1 MKSKLT
7 LVGLVNASVIFIL
20 LAAPGV
26 APAHDLLVARNG
38 MTLYTFD
45 KDVAG
50 SSACSWQCIRIWP
63 PALTGDEPGP
73 GFGAIT
79 REGGSRQLTFERRPL
94 YYYIGDHGPG
104 DANGDGI
111 ERVWH
116 VVIHPQVHTKR

>member
-1 MKSKLT
+1 MKAIVKIIGCLSLLT
-7 LVGLVNASVIFIL
+7 MTA
-20 LAAPGV
+20 GV
-26 APAHDLLVARNG
+26 SAHDLLTGKNG

-45 KDVAG
+45 RDD
-50 SSACSWQCIRIWP
+50 SAKAASTCSWHCIKVWP
-63 PALTGDEPGP
+63 PAAAQEMSEP

-79 REGGSRQLTFERRPL
+79 REAGARQLTYEGRPL

-116 VVIHPQVHTKR
+116 VVIHPRVTAKR